1 MPDRMPK
8 HLLIV
13 ESPAKAKTISKFL
26 GKDFDIKAS
35 FGHVRDLPEYTLGI
49 DVKNNFFPKYQ
60 VLKDKTKFIK
70 EFKKIGKSADTVYI
84 ATDPDREGEAIA
96 WHIQEAIELPESKIR
111 RIVFHEITE
120 AAIQNAITNSRAID
134 SDLVDAQQARRVLDR
149 LIGYKLSP
157 ILSKKIR
164 KGLSAGRV
172 QSVALKLVCDREKKI
187 LAFVPEEYWVVAT
200 ALDSKNGKFLAKLS
214 AEGTPTTKAEP
225 KTEADAT
232 RYYDLLKTAA
242 YEVSDLKKAQQ
253 NRYPQPP
260 FITSTLQ
267 QEASRKLN
275 WSTKKTMMVAQQLY
289 EGIDVGSDT
298 VGLIS
303 YMRTDSFRVSDEA
316 RAGARQFI
324 AERYSDKYL
333 PSKPNHYKNKGNTQ
347 DAHEAIRPTYMTWS
361 PDKLEGKIS
370 GDQYKLYRLIWDRF
384 IASQMVP
391 ALVENTQVTVKATA
405 TDSTA
410 LFLKASGQVIL
421 FNGFM
426 SVYTEGTDNDS
437 EEDDGRLPLLE
448 NGQSL
453 NLKSVTKDQK
463 FTQPPH
469 RFTEATLVKE
479 MEENGIGRPS
489 TYAPTIGIIIDRGYV
504 EKDKRTLLPTELG
517 MTVNDKLQEFFSE
530 IIDTEFTA
538 DMENRLD
545 EITEGKHEWADIVH
559 QIYDPFVTMLK
570 KADTEM
576 EKINNDRPTEEV
588 CEKCGHPM
596 VIKAGR
602 FGDFLACSNFPEC
615 KNTKSIRKPLEVSCP
630 DCGGEIAEKRS
641 KRGKVFYGC
650 GNYPKCT
657 FALWDKPVPGPCPSC
672 ANPFLV
678 MKQSRGKSEQKTCPK
693 CNSTVD

>member
-60 VLKDKTKFIK
+60 VIKDKTKFIK

-96 WHIQEAIELPESKIR
+96 WHIQESIELPESKIR

-384 IASQMVP
+384 ISSQMVP

-517 MTVNDKLQEFFSE
+517 MTVNDKLKNFSPKLL
-530 IIDTEFTA
+530 ILNLPLIW
-538 DMENRLD
+538 
-545 EITEGKHEWADIVH
+545 KIVWMKLPRGNTNGP
-559 QIYDPFVTMLK
+559 ILF
-570 KADTEM
+570 
-576 EKINNDRPTEEV
+576 I
-588 CEKCGHPM
+588 
-596 VIKAGR
+596 R
-602 FGDFLACSNFPEC
+602 FM
-615 KNTKSIRKPLEVSCP
+615 IPL
-630 DCGGEIAEKRS
+630 
-641 KRGKVFYGC
+641 
-650 GNYPKCT
+650 
-657 FALWDKPVPGPCPSC
+657 
-672 ANPFLV
+672 
-678 MKQSRGKSEQKTCPK
+678 
-693 CNSTVD
+693 

>member
-1 MPDRMPK
+1 MPK

-60 VLKDKTKFIK
+60 VIKDKTKFIK

-96 WHIQEAIELPESKIR
+96 WHIQESIELPESKIR

-384 IASQMVP
+384 ISSQMVP

-672 ANPFLV
+672 ANPLLV

>member
-60 VLKDKTKFIK
+60 VIKDKTKFIK

-96 WHIQEAIELPESKIR
+96 WHIQESIELPESKIR

-384 IASQMVP
+384 ISSQMVP

-672 ANPFLV
+672 ANPLLV